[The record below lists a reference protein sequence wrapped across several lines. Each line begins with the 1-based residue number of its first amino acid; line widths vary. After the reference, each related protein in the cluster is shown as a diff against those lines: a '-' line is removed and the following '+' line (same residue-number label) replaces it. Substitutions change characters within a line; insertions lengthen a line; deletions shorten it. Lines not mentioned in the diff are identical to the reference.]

1 MLQFQ
6 LQAWCPIPFVPE
18 EDLVPIMGVKIMVAC
33 RTIVPGTGLDALGAA
48 LAAAT
53 PALAQEVAP
62 EDDSIVVTAQRE
74 NETQVNRQG
83 TRGAL
88 GSTDAMALAFPV
100 TGYSQQL
107 SPEQHQRTTG

>member
-33 RTIVPGTGLDALGAA
+33 RTIVPGTGLAALGAA

-53 PALAQEVAP
+53 PALAPEVAP
-62 EDDSIVVTAQRE
+62 EDDSIVVPAQRE
-74 NETQVNRQG
+74 HEPQVIRQG
-83 TRGAL
+83 SLGAL
-88 GSTDAMALAFPV
+88 GEKAAMEVPLDRQSV
-100 TGYSQQL
+100 V
-107 SPEQHQRTTG
+107 

>member
-33 RTIVPGTGLDALGAA
+33 RTIVPGTGLAALGAA

-74 NETQVNRQG
+74 NETQVKIGRAQYELQSLL
-83 TRGAL
+83 RISYAVL
-88 GSTDAMALAFPV
+88 C
-100 TGYSQQL
+100 
-107 SPEQHQRTTG
+107 

>member
-33 RTIVPGTGLDALGAA
+33 RTIVPGTGLAALGAA

-62 EDDSIVVTAQRE
+62 EDASIVVTEQRE
-74 NETQVNRQG
+74 NEHQAIRQG
-83 TRGAL
+83 PLDAL
-88 GSTDAMALAFPV
+88 REKQYERVPFAVPA
-100 TGYSQQL
+100 
-107 SPEQHQRTTG
+107 